1 MNRWN
6 IPAGLEQEVR
16 QRDKS
21 CVYCGIVFGGVNRP
35 SWEHIVNDARIVT
48 RENIALCCRPCNSS
62 KGVKPLEVWLW
73 SAYCKQHV
81 AVEKVHFSQN
91 SRNLGDRKCLPE
103 PRRSF
108 IGHPSAKFFR
118 PFSSEGVF
126 QQPRPIV
133 RGWERACQTHKQE
146 GGRFWLPSASSQTGE

>member
-73 SAYCKQHV
+73 SAYCKQRGINRETV
-81 AVEKVHFSQN
+81 AEVVKKALIN
-91 SRNLGDRKCLPE
+91 P
-103 PRRSF
+103 PRL
-108 IGHPSAKFFR
+108 
-118 PFSSEGVF
+118 
-126 QQPRPIV
+126 
-133 RGWERACQTHKQE
+133 QT
-146 GGRFWLPSASSQTGE
+146 